1 MKGALRSGLA
11 FILLLAILVYHHKTV
26 PVKVREWSDRF
37 YEVRDGSEDKGVF
50 VTKSNDCEERV
61 AVKEVEADIV
71 ARHLMYCENYKI
83 ASSTWVTHLFK
94 GRIHHE
100 AHLRFSLRAQNITNR
115 YQLRNITSFIV
126 VRDPF
131 ERLLS
136 AYTVSN
142 DNREAQCI

>member
-71 ARHLMYCENYKI
+71 ARQKVIDMKCRKYRSYWN
-83 ASSTWVTHLFK
+83 K
-94 GRIHHE
+94 GR
-100 AHLRFSLRAQNITNR
+100 AFNYPGRLR
-115 YQLRNITSFIV
+115 
-126 VRDPF
+126 
-131 ERLLS
+131 
-136 AYTVSN
+136 
-142 DNREAQCI
+142 